1 MSAGAAKRNSST
13 GAAAGARAGR
23 RRTHPVHVGCSGWN
37 YRAWRGELYPDGL
50 PARRW
55 LEHYSSL
62 FDTVEVNATFYRLI
76 ARTAVENWVS
86 QTPPGFVF
94 AVKASRY
101 LTHVKRL
108 TETGPGAARFY
119 ERIEPLAQG
128 GRLGPVLWQL
138 PETFKRDDERL
149 AQALASLPQ
158 GRHAFEFRDRSWFV
172 NEVYELLSAH
182 GVALVFGDHPERP
195 FQSHR
200 ATTPWRYVRF
210 HFGARGRGGNYS
222 RSELEA
228 WARRLHRWRAEGE
241 VFAYFNNDWSAFAP
255 RNALWL
261 RRRLERLAGE
271 AADARRTSAASRR
284 RKASASASAGE
295 HERGP

>member
-1 MSAGAAKRNSST
+1 MVDVGALIFFFFAS
-13 GAAAGARAGR
+13 R
-23 RRTHPVHVGCSGWN
+23 RRHTSFDCDWSSDVCSSD
-37 YRAWRGELYPDGL
+37 L
-50 PARRW
+50 
-55 LEHYSSL
+55 
-62 FDTVEVNATFYRLI
+62 
-76 ARTAVENWVS
+76 VENWVS
-86 QTPPGFVF
+86 QTPPGFIF

-108 TETGPGAARFY
+108 TDTGPGAARFY

-200 ATTPWRYVRF
+200 AATPWRYVR
-210 HFGARGRGGNYS
+210 
-222 RSELEA
+222 
-228 WARRLHRWRAEGE
+228 
-241 VFAYFNNDWSAFAP
+241 
-255 RNALWL
+255 
-261 RRRLERLAGE
+261 
-271 AADARRTSAASRR
+271 
-284 RKASASASAGE
+284 
-295 HERGP
+295 